1 MKVKFMNDYAQM
13 PLRGSSY
20 AAGYDIYAA
29 EPEDIVI
36 APHRTRRIRTGLAME
51 IPGGCFGG
59 LVARSGVAT
68 KRGLRLAQGL
78 AIIDSDYRGEILVP
92 IHNDTDLPQTI
103 QRGERICQLIIM
115 PYVTAD
121 FQLVDSL
128 DETER
133 GEGGFGSTGIK

>member
-103 QRGERICQLIIM
+103 QRGERICQLI
-115 PYVTAD
+115 
-121 FQLVDSL
+121 
-128 DETER
+128 
-133 GEGGFGSTGIK
+133 